1 MQAVAGKIRNMSNIK
16 SLSKPQSDDLA
27 PRAPDEPDAFACC
40 GNECG
45 ESCVWTIYQHACRR
59 YERDLLAWQ
68 ARQLEQKK

>member
-1 MQAVAGKIRNMSNIK
+1 MGPVAGKIRSMSEINRPDPH
-16 SLSKPQSDDLA
+16 LNDPA

-68 ARQLEQKK
+68 TRQLEQEK